1 MKIRVLIV
9 DDEFTLAETVAEML
23 AERGYDA
30 DVAINGKLG
39 LDRLRTDGAHLVMM
53 DVMMPIMDGPT
64 LLREMRRDP
73 ALRDIPVVMMT
84 AVPEA
89 LPADEPPLH
98 QGTLVKPFSPDSL
111 FRLVD
116 RLANGERR

>member
-23 AERGYDA
+23 TERGYETV
-30 DVAINGKLG
+30 VAINGRLG
-39 LDRLRTDGAHLVMM
+39 LERLRTDGARLVMM

-73 ALRDIPVVMMT
+73 DLRDIPVVMMT

-89 LPADEPPLH
+89 LPSDEPPLH
-98 QGTLVKPFSPDSL
+98 QGTLVKPFSPDAM
-111 FRLVD
+111 FRMVE
-116 RLANGERR
+116 RLTNGEPS